1 MTVRLEW
8 SGKPRQVERLVLPF
22 QTVETINESRATR
35 ERDSGTLFGG
45 QDAGAAMVRNML
57 IWGDNKL
64 VTSSLLKEY
73 AGSVRLVYIDPPFDT
88 GTDFSYRLSVGD
100 SSVTKLPSILEEH
113 AYRDTW
119 SGGRASYLQMMYD
132 RIVLLYELLTA
143 DGSLYLH
150 CAPNVSHYLKV
161 LCDEVFGSD
170 RARAEIVWKR
180 VSSHGDAKKWS
191 PVHEIILQYSKGSTY
206 VWHPPREPLESGYS
220 TVKYVHDDGDGRGP
234 YRLGD
239 LSSPNPRPNM
249 TYEWQGFPPPPKG
262 WRYSLATMTEL
273 DMDGR
278 IDKPDDKTKRPQ
290 LKRYLAENE
299 GQVVGDVWTDIPP
312 VNSQAMERTGYD
324 TQKPLAL
331 LERIILSS
339 SDPGDIVAD
348 VFCGS
353 GTTLVAAEQL
363 GRRWIGCDLGRFAIH
378 TTRKRLLNVA
388 DCQPF
393 DIKNLGAYERQRWQE
408 STGNSALRAYLDT
421 ILAFYQAEPID
432 GFRHLHGR
440 KANRLVHVGATDAPI
455 TIDEAEELMDEMA
468 DNGVQACDLLG
479 WEWEMGLHDTI
490 SEQAHR
496 RGLSLRPLQI
506 PREVME
512 RRIAEAGAVRF
523 FELAFVDLDVR
534 RQQHEACV
542 VLNDFII
549 PSEDLIPV
557 HVREQIS
564 SWSDL
569 IDYWSVDF
577 DYGDD
582 TFHNQWQAYRTREKP
597 KLATQSDWHEYPE
610 AGRYSIVVKVIDIF
624 GNDTTK
630 LAEVRIK

>member
-1 MTVRLEW
+1 MAVRLEW
-8 SGKPRQVERLVLPF
+8 DQKPEQIERLVLPF

-35 ERDSGTLFGG
+35 ERDSGTLFGSSA
-45 QDAGAAMVRNML
+45 AGSDMTRNML

-64 VTSSLLKEY
+64 VASSLLREY

-88 GTDFSYRLSVGD
+88 GTDFSYRVGIGD

-119 SGGRASYLQMMYD
+119 SGGRSSYLQMMYE
-132 RIVLLYELLTA
+132 RIVLLYDLLAA

-161 LCDEVFGSD
+161 LCDEVFGAD

-180 VSSHGDAKKWS
+180 VSGHGDAKKWS
-191 PVHEIILQYSKGSTY
+191 PVHEIIFHYSKGTSY
-206 VWHPPREPLESGYS
+206 VWHPPRESLGLEYS
-220 TVKYVHDDGDGRGP
+220 TTKYVHDDGDGRGP
-234 YRLGD
+234 YRLD
-239 LSSPNPRPNM
+239 NLTSPNPRPNM
-249 TYEWQGFPPPPKG
+249 TYEWKGYPPPAKG
-262 WRYSLATMTEL
+262 WRYSLVTMTEL
-273 DMDGR
+273 DLDGR
-278 IDKPDDKTKRPQ
+278 IDKPGDKKRRPQ
-290 LKRYLAENE
+290 LKRYLSENE
-299 GQVVGDVWTDIPP
+299 GHLVDDVWTDVPP
-312 VNSQAMERTGYD
+312 VNSQALERTGYE

-331 LERIILSS
+331 LERIILAS

-363 GRRWIGCDLGRFAIH
+363 GRHWIGCDLGRFAIH

-388 DCQPF
+388 DCKPF

-408 STGNSALRAYLDT
+408 STASGAVRGYLDT
-421 ILAFYQAEPID
+421 ILAFYQAEPIE
-432 GFRHLHGR
+432 GFIHLHGR
-440 KANRLVHVGATDAPI
+440 KADRLVHVGATDAPI
-455 TIDEAEELMDEMA
+455 TMDEAEEVMDEMA

-490 SEQAHR
+490 SEQARR
-496 RGLSLRPLQI
+496 RGLVLRPLQI

-512 RRIAEAGAVRF
+512 RRVTEADVVRF
-523 FELAFVDLDVR
+523 FELAFVDFEVR
-534 RQQHEACV
+534 RQQREACV
-542 VLNDFII
+542 VLSDFII

-557 HVREQIS
+557 HVRDQIS
-564 SWSDL
+564 VWSDL

-577 DYGDD
+577 DYRDD
-582 TFHNQWQAYRTREKP
+582 TFHNQWQTYRTREEA
-597 KLATQSDWHEYPE
+597 KLATQSGWHSYPE
-610 AGRYSIVVKVIDIF
+610 AGRYTIVVKVIDIF

-630 LAEVRIK
+630 LAEVHIR